1 MSFQTLHL
9 KLPSPYMPAGL
20 FVVLSLNIKFNNR
33 LDIMFSRVNG
43 SESMVPLWCNGEPI
57 LFFFFFF
64 SSNSILLLA
73 LFFSSL
79 EIVKSYFLLPF
90 RLLHLLNLCTHAFIT
105 YLSSMLSNL
114 LASPH

>member
-64 SSNSILLLA
+64 Q
-73 LFFSSL
+73 FHSSL
-79 EIVKSYFLLPF
+79 STFF
-90 RLLHLLNLCTHAFIT
+90 F
-105 YLSSMLSNL
+105 
-114 LASPH
+114 